1 MTKREIC
8 RGLFKAIGYLDDYK
22 RSLWNDKRAKK
33 SFNFD
38 DLSRSVDTICEA
50 ILALVPDDP
59 LPSTRMRWESGKAL
73 NTKDE
78 EEMK

>member
-8 RGLFKAIGYLDDYK
+8 RGLFRAIGHLDDYK
-22 RSLWNDKRAKK
+22 RSLWNDKCAV
-33 SFNFD
+33 D

-59 LPSTRMRWESGKAL
+59 LPLPQMRWEDGKTL
-73 NTKDE
+73 NVE
-78 EEMK
+78 AGE

>member
-50 ILALVPDDP
+50 ILAIVPDDP
-59 LPSTRMRWESGKAL
+59 LPLPRIRWESGKEL
-73 NTKDE
+73 NVKE
-78 EEMK
+78 ETEC